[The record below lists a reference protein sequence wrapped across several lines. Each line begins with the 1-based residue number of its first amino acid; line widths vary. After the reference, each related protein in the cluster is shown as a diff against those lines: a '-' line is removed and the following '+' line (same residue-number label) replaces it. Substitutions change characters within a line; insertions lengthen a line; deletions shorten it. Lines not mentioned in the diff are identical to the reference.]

1 MVTAK
6 MAITTLLSVGLQ
18 LGLAIVARGGFGAF
32 FAEPALVALTV
43 LTIIATVA
51 ALATGGNLNPG
62 EREDRANRWVL
73 VAFTFLGL
81 AIAYLP
87 ALTDRLDIGSLD
99 GDWVR
104 WLGNLLFAVGCIL
117 RLWPVF
123 VLGHRFS
130 GLVAIQQNHQLVTSG
145 LYSHIRHP
153 SYLGLVIATAGWV
166 LAFRSSVGLV
176 LTALTL
182 PVLIARMNSEEALLE
197 AHFGAE
203 YAAYKRRTSRF
214 LPGIY

>member
-18 LGLAIVARGGFGAF
+18 LGLAIVARGGFAAF

-43 LTIIATVA
+43 LTIVATVA

-62 EREDRANRWVL
+62 EREDRSNRWVL

-81 AIAYLP
+81 AIAYVP
-87 ALTDRLDIGSLD
+87 ALTDRLDIWSLD
-99 GDWVR
+99 GDSVR
-104 WLGNLLFAVGCIL
+104 WLGNLLFVVGCIL

-130 GLVAIQQNHQLVTSG
+130 GLVAIQQSHQLVTSG

-153 SYLGLVIATAGWV
+153 SYLGLVIATAGWA
-166 LAFRSSVGLV
+166 LAFRSIAGLV
-176 LTALTL
+176 LTALTV

-197 AHFGAE
+197 GHFGAE
-203 YAAYKRRTSRF
+203 YAAYKRRTSRL
-214 LPGIY
+214 LPGVY